1 MKSFRSFSAYIGF
14 FFCCVSLLLV
24 PACRTEGSASR
35 SATGK
40 LLQEA
45 RTYLSE
51 LKDQGKL
58 PGYGRAQQGNVV
70 VEAPWDRGK
79 VSYPATVQVRAQKH
93 GEPSTYRYALVK
105 ETKESSWR
113 LVSAACFDGN
123 GRKAYEWP
131 FQSLP

>member
-1 MKSFRSFSAYIGF
+1 MKSFRRLIVRIGF
-14 FFCCVSLLLV
+14 SFCCVSLLV
-24 PACRTEGSASR
+24 VAGCSTEGSASR

-45 RTYLSE
+45 RTYLSG
-51 LKDQGKL
+51 LKEQGKL

-70 VEAPWDRGK
+70 VEAPWERGK
-79 VSYPATVQVRAQKH
+79 VTYPAAVQVRAQKH

-105 ETKESSWR
+105 GTKESSWR

-123 GRKAYEWP
+123 GNKMYEWP